1 MEAAL
6 RLSLYGVGLL
16 GALRQSLLAS
26 MAVSLVV
33 GVLKKASF
41 SPTRPGAPRRALTGF
56 VLASLRSFEHYRPA
70 VPIIRSTRSSRPPRF
85 RYL

>member
-33 GVLKKASF
+33 GVLKKPPSHPPAPARRDAP
-41 SPTRPGAPRRALTGF
+41 SPGF
-56 VLASLRSFEHYRPA
+56 VLASLRASTYQEMYASPLRSLRPC
-70 VPIIRSTRSSRPPRF
+70 
-85 RYL
+85 